1 MATALALMDKKKRR
15 PDPLCK
21 MHKQQNTTIRKN
33 GLALCKLRK
42 LNGNIKKY
50 AKMA

>member
-21 MHKQQNTTIRKN
+21 MHKKQNATIRGN
-33 GLALCKLRK
+33 GFICATCENLME
-42 LNGNIKKY
+42 I
-50 AKMA
+50 